1 MSDEES
7 KESVSGMPDGIP
19 APPPPKPNVIDPSA
33 DQPTYGGSKSADKKE
48 KKGRRHPTDPYEPLK
63 KKKGCGGCCG
73 CLAGAGVLVVILLVA
88 LTAAV
93 YFVGP
98 GRYIAKEGYIPV
110 TFEEPETT
118 ISEAP
123 DKPTMYIGNNIT
135 YNAPTTNVAIAI
147 FGAEVTVDGDFTEDV
162 SLTGAK
168 VTGTA
173 TARFAKDLEVFAA
186 EFYDKG
192 IFLKGNL
199 KGRVMKSLQ

>member
-1 MSDEES
+1 MSDNEQSES
-7 KESVSGMPDGIP
+7 ASGMPDGIP

-33 DQPTYGGSKSADKKE
+33 DQPTYGGSKSADKKR
-48 KKGRRHPTDPYEPLK
+48 KKGNRHPTDPYEPLK
-63 KKKGCGGCCG
+63 KKNGCGGCCG
-73 CLAGAGVLVVILLVA
+73 CLVGSGVLVAILFVA
-88 LTAAV
+88 LIAAV

-98 GRYIAKEGYIPV
+98 GRYIATEGYEPV
-110 TFEEPETT
+110 TFQDPATT

-147 FGAEVTVDGDFTEDV
+147 LGAEITVDGDFTEDV

-168 VTGTA
+168 VTGAA

-192 IFLKGNL
+192 LFLKGNL
-199 KGRVMKSLQ
+199 TGRVMKSLQ